1 MEKLA
6 YIDNYKI
13 AQMTP
18 EDFYAYQNYRDK
30 NFDNIFPPAIEPL
43 EALSIIT
50 DIVLDGE
57 LIVDQISNK
66 QIWTLI
72 ICRLLTLHRNKW
84 FKLGRRLNLF

>member
-1 MEKLA
+1 MTSSE
-6 YIDNYKI
+6 I
-13 AQMTP
+13 AQMTA

-30 NFDNIFPPAIEPL
+30 NSDNIFPPAIEPL

-50 DIVLDGE
+50 YIVLDGE
-57 LIVDQISNK
+57 LIVDPIPNK

>member
-1 MEKLA
+1 MASSE
-6 YIDNYKI
+6 I
-13 AQMTP
+13 AQMTT
-18 EDFYAYQNYRDK
+18 EDFYAHQNYRDK
-30 NFDNIFPPAIEPL
+30 NFDNIFPPAIEQL

-57 LIVDQISNK
+57 LIVDPIPNK

-72 ICRLLTLHRNKW
+72 ICRLLTLQHNKW